1 MPHSQPV
8 DGFRLAYSDSRQ
20 TSNETTAVVL
30 LHGWPGDATDYR
42 HVVPLLTPDHRVVVP
57 DLRASVTAIATSAVT
72 PTAFTARRRRPRASP
87 PSLNELGLVRPCVSF
102 MRPAT
107 TMASRPLSIQRTMN
121 NVCFFLSVTSK
132 AGRVGHVIDR
142 GVR

>member
-20 TSNETTAVVL
+20 TSTETTAVVL

-57 DLRASVTAIATSAVT
+57 DLRASVTPIATSAAT
-72 PTAFTARRRRPRASP
+72 RPLLQPAGAGRERRRP
-87 PSLNELGLVRPCVSF
+87 
-102 MRPAT
+102 
-107 TMASRPLSIQRTMN
+107 
-121 NVCFFLSVTSK
+121 
-132 AGRVGHVIDR
+132 H
-142 GVR
+142 